1 VLASLLI
8 CWQLKKLHGLPA
20 PAVGMAVGEHVF
32 CGVIGG
38 RTRREY
44 RSKLSRPIY
53 RVAESKFLILVA
65 KSFPN
70 YLLQASLVF

>member
-1 VLASLLI
+1 MKVRAVLASLLI

-44 RSKLSRPIY
+44 RY
-53 RVAESKFLILVA
+53 T
-65 KSFPN
+65 
-70 YLLQASLVF
+70 